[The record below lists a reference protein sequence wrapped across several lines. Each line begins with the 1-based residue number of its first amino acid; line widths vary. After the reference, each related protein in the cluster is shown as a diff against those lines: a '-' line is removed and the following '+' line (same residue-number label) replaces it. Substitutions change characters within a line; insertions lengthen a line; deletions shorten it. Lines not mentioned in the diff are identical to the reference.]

1 MKAFNKWEQNVEM
14 IISLVVVVL
23 QLLVVIMSSI
33 KEVLLLFEVGRPV
46 SKLALWVTYFPRTNW
61 NFISSSAIQLEH

>member
-23 QLLVVIMSSI
+23 KLLVVIMSSI
-33 KEVLLLFEVGRPV
+33 KEVLLLFEVRRPGFQTSFV
-46 SKLALWVTYFPRTNW
+46 SNLF
-61 NFISSSAIQLEH
+61 S

>member
-14 IISLVVVVL
+14 IMSLVVVVL

-46 SKLALWVTYFPRTNW
+46 SKLAL
-61 NFISSSAIQLEH
+61 